1 VIKQVLESPFASEEF
16 LKLIDNFDKQDHIV
30 IENFKIEKSIIK
42 NIGSRNL
49 VDYRPNINIT
59 HEVVKENS
67 IKLIQFDSL
76 HYFQVKD
83 LYQKVDPISVR
94 CIKSDI
100 SVNLKLPSSYE
111 EYLAS
116 LTKKR
121 RHELKRKKRIFSDSL
136 KNFSL
141 QESNS
146 KENFNAFIAQHQES
160 SGEKGSFMTKE
171 NIEYFE
177 LLYQLPGWKLY
188 YLQSDLGDLSYAFA
202 YENKDGVYL
211 YNSSKNP
218 DFDHLNSGIVLIDLI
233 VQKLISEKKV
243 FFDFLKGT
251 ERYKFDL
258 GGNAVQLYDVEL
270 EV

>member
-1 VIKQVLESPFASEEF
+1 MIKQVLDSPFASEEF
-16 LKLIDNFDKQDHIV
+16 LNLVDKFDKQNHKV
-30 IENFKIEKSIIK
+30 VENFKIENSIIK

-59 HEVVKENS
+59 QDVIRENN
-67 IKLIQFDSL
+67 IKLIQFDSM
-76 HYFQVKD
+76 HYFQVKE
-83 LYQKVDPISVR
+83 LYQKVEPISLQ
-94 CIKSDI
+94 CIKSDV
-100 SVNLKLPSSYE
+100 SVNLQLPSSYE

-116 LTKKR
+116 LSKKR

-136 KNFSL
+136 KSFSL

-146 KENFNAFIAQHQES
+146 KENFNAFISQHQKS
-160 SGEKGSFMTKE
+160 SGEKGSFMNKE

-188 YLQSDLGDLSYAFA
+188 FLQSDLGDLSYAFV
-202 YENKDGVYL
+202 YENKNGVYL

-218 DFDHLNSGIVLIDLI
+218 DFDNLNSGIVLIDLI
-233 VQKLISEKKV
+233 VQKLIDEKKV

-270 EV
+270 KV

>member
-1 VIKQVLESPFASEEF
+1 MIKQVLDSPFASEEF
-16 LKLIDNFDKQDHIV
+16 LNLVDKFDKQNHKV
-30 IENFKIEKSIIK
+30 VENFKIENSIIK

-59 HEVVKENS
+59 QDVIRENN
-67 IKLIQFDSL
+67 IKLIQFDSM
-76 HYFQVKD
+76 HYFQVKE
-83 LYQKVDPISVR
+83 LYQKVEPISLQ
-94 CIKSDI
+94 CIKSDV
-100 SVNLKLPSSYE
+100 SVNLQLPSSYE

-116 LTKKR
+116 LSKKR

-136 KNFSL
+136 KSFSL

-146 KENFNAFIAQHQES
+146 KENFNAFISQHQKS
-160 SGEKGSFMTKE
+160 SGEKGSFMNKE

-188 YLQSDLGDLSYAFA
+188 FLQSDLGDLSYAFV

-218 DFDHLNSGIVLIDLI
+218 DFDNLNSGIVLIDLI
-233 VQKLISEKKV
+233 VQKLIDEKKV

-270 EV
+270 KV

>member
-1 VIKQVLESPFASEEF
+1 MIEQVLKSPFTSEEF
-16 LKLIDNFDKQDHIV
+16 LKLIDKFDKQDHIV
-30 IENFKIEKSIIK
+30 IGTFKIENSIIK

-49 VDYRPNINIT
+49 VDYRPDVNIT
-59 HEVVKENS
+59 QEVIRENN

-83 LYQKVDPISVR
+83 IYQKVDPISLL
-94 CIKSDI
+94 CIKSDV
-100 SVNLKLPSSYE
+100 SVNLQLSSSYE

-116 LTKKR
+116 LSKKR

-141 QESNS
+141 QETNS
-146 KENFNAFIAQHQES
+146 KENFDAFISQHKKS
-160 SGEKGSFMTKE
+160 SGEKGSFMTRE

-177 LLYQLPGWKLY
+177 LLYQIPGWKLY
-188 YLQSDLGDLSYAFA
+188 FLQSDLGDLSYAFV

-233 VQKLISEKKV
+233 IQKLIDEKKV

-270 EV
+270 KL

>member
-1 VIKQVLESPFASEEF
+1 VIKQVIESPFASEEF
-16 LKLIDNFDKQDHIV
+16 LNLVDKFDNQHHIV
-30 IENFKIEKSIIK
+30 VENFKIENSIIK

-49 VDYRPNINIT
+49 VDYRPNVNIT
-59 HEVVKENS
+59 QDVIRANS
-67 IKLIQFDSL
+67 IKLIQFDSM
-76 HYFQVKD
+76 HYFQIKE
-83 LYQKVDPISVR
+83 LYQKVDPISLQ
-94 CIKSDI
+94 CIKSDV
-100 SVNLKLPSSYE
+100 SVNLQLSSSYE

-141 QESNS
+141 QESNN
-146 KENFNAFIAQHQES
+146 KENFDAFISQHQKS
-160 SGEKGSFMTKE
+160 SGEKGSFMTIE

-188 YLQSDLGDLSYAFA
+188 YLQSDFGDLSYAFV
-202 YENKDGVYL
+202 YESNDGVYL

-218 DFDHLNSGIVLIDLI
+218 EFDHLNSGIVLIDLI
-233 VQKLISEKKV
+233 VQKLIDEKKV

-258 GGNAVQLYDVEL
+258 GGEAVQLYDVEL
-270 EV
+270 KI

>member
-1 VIKQVLESPFASEEF
+1 MIKQVLESPFASEEF

-42 NIGSRNL
+42 NIGSRSL

-59 HEVVKENS
+59 HEVVKDNS

-100 SVNLKLPSSYE
+100 SVNLKLPISYE

-121 RHELKRKKRIFSDSL
+121 RHELKRKKRIFSDSV

-171 NIEYFE
+171 NIEYF
-177 LLYQLPGWKLY
+177 
-188 YLQSDLGDLSYAFA
+188 
-202 YENKDGVYL
+202 
-211 YNSSKNP
+211 
-218 DFDHLNSGIVLIDLI
+218 
-233 VQKLISEKKV
+233 
-243 FFDFLKGT
+243 
-251 ERYKFDL
+251 
-258 GGNAVQLYDVEL
+258 
-270 EV
+270 

>member
-1 VIKQVLESPFASEEF
+1 MIEQVLKSPFTSEEF
-16 LKLIDNFDKQDHIV
+16 LKLIDKFDKQDHKV
-30 IENFKIEKSIIK
+30 IETFKIENSIIK

-49 VDYRPNINIT
+49 VDYRPDVNIT
-59 HEVVKENS
+59 QEVIRENN

-83 LYQKVDPISVR
+83 IYQKVDPISLL
-94 CIKSDI
+94 CIKSDV
-100 SVNLKLPSSYE
+100 SVNLQLSSSYE

-116 LTKKR
+116 LSKKR

-141 QESNS
+141 QETNS
-146 KENFNAFIAQHQES
+146 KENFDAFISQHKKS
-160 SGEKGSFMTKE
+160 SGEKGSFMTRE

-177 LLYQLPGWKLY
+177 LLYQIPGWKLY
-188 YLQSDLGDLSYAFA
+188 FLQSDLGDLSYAFV

-233 VQKLISEKKV
+233 IQKLIDEKKV

-270 EV
+270 KL

>member
-1 VIKQVLESPFASEEF
+1 MIKQVLDSPFASEEF
-16 LKLIDNFDKQDHIV
+16 LNLVDKFDKQDHKV
-30 IENFKIEKSIIK
+30 VENFKIENSIIK

-59 HEVVKENS
+59 QDVIRENN
-67 IKLIQFDSL
+67 IKLIQFDSM
-76 HYFQVKD
+76 HYFQVKE
-83 LYQKVDPISVR
+83 LYQKVEPISLQ
-94 CIKSDI
+94 CIKSDV
-100 SVNLKLPSSYE
+100 SVNLQLPSSYE

-116 LTKKR
+116 LSKKR

-136 KNFSL
+136 KSFSL

-146 KENFNAFIAQHQES
+146 KENFNAFISQHQKS
-160 SGEKGSFMTKE
+160 SGEKGSFMNKE

-188 YLQSDLGDLSYAFA
+188 FLQSDLGDLSYAFV
-202 YENKDGVYL
+202 YENKNGVYL

-218 DFDHLNSGIVLIDLI
+218 DFDNLNSGIVLIDLI
-233 VQKLISEKKV
+233 VQKLIDEKKV

-270 EV
+270 KV

>member
-1 VIKQVLESPFASEEF
+1 MIKQVLESPFASEEF
-16 LKLIDNFDKQDHIV
+16 LKLIDKFDKQDHKV
-30 IENFKIEKSIIK
+30 LENFKIENLIIR

-49 VDYRPNINIT
+49 ADYRPNINIT
-59 HEVVKENS
+59 QDAIRENN

-83 LYQKVDPISVR
+83 LYQKIESSSFQ

-100 SVNLKLPSSYE
+100 SVNLQLSSSYE

-121 RHELKRKKRIFSDSL
+121 RHELKRKKRIFSDSS
-136 KNFSL
+136 KDFSL
-141 QESNS
+141 QESNN
-146 KENFNAFIAQHQES
+146 KKNFDAFIAQHQKS

-188 YLQSDLGDLSYAFA
+188 YLQSDLGDLSYAFV
-202 YENKDGVYL
+202 YENSDGVYL

-233 VQKLISEKKV
+233 VQKLIEEKKG

-270 EV
+270 KV

>member
-1 VIKQVLESPFASEEF
+1 MIKQVLESPFASEEF
-16 LKLIDNFDKQDHIV
+16 LKLVDKFDKQDHTV
-30 IENFKIEKSIIK
+30 IENFKIEKSTIK
-42 NIGSRNL
+42 NIGTRNV
-49 VDYRPNINIT
+49 VDYRPDVNIT
-59 HEVVKENS
+59 QDVIRENN

-83 LYQKVDPISVR
+83 MYQKVDSISLQ
-94 CIKSDI
+94 CIKSDV
-100 SVNLKLPSSYE
+100 SVNLQLPSSYE
-111 EYLAS
+111 KYLAS
-116 LTKKR
+116 LSKKR

-146 KENFNAFIAQHQES
+146 KENFNTFISQHQKS

-188 YLQSDLGDLSYAFA
+188 FLQSDLGDLSYAFV

-233 VQKLISEKKV
+233 VQKLIDEKKV

-270 EV
+270 KV

>member
-1 VIKQVLESPFASEEF
+1 MIKQILESPFVSDEY
-16 LKLIDNFDKQDHIV
+16 LQLINQFEDQDHII
-30 IENFKIEKSIIK
+30 IENFKVNKKTAK

-59 HEVVKENS
+59 KDVIRKNS

-76 HYFQVKD
+76 HFFQVKD
-83 LYQKVDPISVR
+83 MYQKVDSISLQ
-94 CIKSDI
+94 CTKSDI
-100 SVNLKLPSSYE
+100 SVNLQLPSSYE
-111 EYLAS
+111 EYLSS

-121 RHELKRKKRIFSDSL
+121 RHELKRKKRIFSDSS
-136 KNFSL
+136 KNYSL
-141 QESNS
+141 QESNNS
-146 KENFNAFIAQHQES
+146 ENFDAFIAQHQQS

-188 YLQSDLGDLSYAFA
+188 YLHSDLGDLSYAFV

-218 DFDHLNSGIVLIDLI
+218 EFDHLNSGIVLIDLI
-233 VQKLISEKKV
+233 VQKLIDEKKI

-258 GGNAVQLYDVEL
+258 GGNAVQLYDVEFK
-270 EV
+270 V

>member
-1 VIKQVLESPFASEEF
+1 MIKQVIESPFASEEF
-16 LKLIDNFDKQDHIV
+16 LNLVDKFDNQDHIV
-30 IENFKIEKSIIK
+30 VENFKIENSIIK

-49 VDYRPNINIT
+49 VDYRPNISINKNVI
-59 HEVVKENS
+59 KENS
-67 IKLIQFDSL
+67 IECIQFDSL
-76 HYFQVKD
+76 HFFQVRD
-83 LYQKVDPISVR
+83 LYYKVDSTSFH
-94 CIKSDI
+94 CIKSDT
-100 SVNLKLPSSYE
+100 SVNIQLSSSYE
-111 EYLAS
+111 EYLSS

-146 KENFNAFIAQHQES
+146 KENFDAFISQHQKS
-160 SGEKGSFMTKE
+160 SGEKGSFMTKD

-188 YLQSDLGDLSYAFA
+188 YLQSDFGDLSYAFS

-270 EV
+270 KV

>member
-1 VIKQVLESPFASEEF
+1 VIKQVQESPFASEEF
-16 LKLIDNFDKQDHIV
+16 LKLVDKFDKQDHIV
-30 IENFKIEKSIIK
+30 VENFKIEKSIIK
-42 NIGSRNL
+42 NIGTRNL

-59 HEVVKENS
+59 QDVLRKNI

-76 HYFQVKD
+76 HFFQVKD
-83 LYQKVDPISVR
+83 LYQKVDPISLQ
-94 CIKSDI
+94 CIKSDV
-100 SVNLKLPSSYE
+100 SVNLQLSGSYE

-136 KNFSL
+136 KIYSL

-146 KENFNAFIAQHQES
+146 KENFDAFISQHQQS

-188 YLQSDLGDLSYAFA
+188 YLQSDLGDLSYAFVF
-202 YENKDGVYL
+202 ENIDGVYL

-218 DFDHLNSGIVLIDLI
+218 EFDHLNPGIVLIDLI
-233 VQKLISEKKV
+233 VQKLIDEKKV

-258 GGNAVQLYDVEL
+258 GGNAVQLYDVVFKL
-270 EV
+270 

>member
-1 VIKQVLESPFASEEF
+1 MIKQVLESPFTSEEF
-16 LKLIDNFDKQDHIV
+16 LKLIDKFDKQDHIV

-42 NIGSRNL
+42 NIGTRNL

-59 HEVVKENS
+59 QDVIRKNN

-76 HYFQVKD
+76 HFFQVKD
-83 LYQKVDPISVR
+83 LYQKVDPISLQ
-94 CIKSDI
+94 CIKSDV
-100 SVNLKLPSSYE
+100 SVNLQLSGSYE

-136 KNFSL
+136 KIYSL

-146 KENFNAFIAQHQES
+146 KENFDAFISQHQQS

-171 NIEYFE
+171 NIVYFE

-188 YLQSDLGDLSYAFA
+188 YLQSDLGDLSYAFVF
-202 YENKDGVYL
+202 ENKDGAYL

-218 DFDHLNSGIVLIDLI
+218 EFDHLNLGIVLIDLI
-233 VQKLISEKKV
+233 VQKLIDEKKV

-258 GGNAVQLYDVEL
+258 GGNAVQLYDVVFKL
-270 EV
+270 

>member
-1 VIKQVLESPFASEEF
+1 MIKQVLESPFASEEF
-16 LKLIDNFDKQDHIV
+16 LNLVDRFDNQDHIV
-30 IENFKIEKSIIK
+30 VENFKIENSIIK

-59 HEVVKENS
+59 QDVIRENN
-67 IKLIQFDSL
+67 IKLIQFDSM
-76 HYFQVKD
+76 HYFQVKE
-83 LYQKVDPISVR
+83 LYQKVEPISLQ
-94 CIKSDI
+94 CIKSDV
-100 SVNLKLPSSYE
+100 SVNLQLPSSYE

-116 LTKKR
+116 LSKKR

-136 KNFSL
+136 KSFSL

-146 KENFNAFIAQHQES
+146 KENFNAFISQHQKS
-160 SGEKGSFMTKE
+160 SGEKGSFMNKE

-188 YLQSDLGDLSYAFA
+188 FLQSDLGDLSYAFV

-218 DFDHLNSGIVLIDLI
+218 DFDNLNSGIVLIDLI
-233 VQKLISEKKV
+233 VQKLIDEKKV

-270 EV
+270 KV